1 MKRGRRQIDF
11 KFHSGSEVTKI
22 GFIKGVI
29 YLYTLCYKNRK
40 KKTFHFIRSRIVS
53 SPLGNLQTLTGT
65 VVSDSG
71 IVVSGS
77 GIVVSGSGIIF
88 SDSGIEVSGS
98 GIIFSGS
105 LIVFSGSLIIFSGSI
120 IIFSGYLII
129 SVTLSTLKIGNFL
142 KLGKAFQKSLKFF
155 FSLFTQDRNK
165 MGDSVPLK
173 LALPELKYPIG
184 SQPKEKSAINQY
196 SGSDYISIVKS
207 ILKPDEMIRVRGS
220 FLGPVMKLSERGL
233 KLSAKIGRSHKLSD
247 VVDQLRN
254 TREDA
259 SEERVC
265 LAMLILVESILLRKS
280 KGGSFPLEYAKN
292 AQDMT
297 YPWGKEAYIVLLKS
311 IQNAVANHLE
321 NKSKFEL
328 QGYPLVFL
336 LWILESIPLLR
347 NKFSKCVPTVEVPGP
362 TYLCEKYTEIE
373 NPSLD
378 RVLQVEADT
387 KLKVH
392 CILPSIPH
400 DPEDDISMEDKYSD
414 ELETVKDVTKK
425 GYKITA
431 DDWENRC
438 VDTFDTL
445 DALIQMMA
453 NKETGQASTPI
464 DEDSVNKKV
473 NRIITRSSGTPL
485 SPMSHTQPSSGTPL
499 SPMSHTQ
506 PSSET
511 PLSPMSQQ
519 PNLTHEETMIESAA
533 SPKSQQNEDYTQSS
547 SETPL
552 SPMSQQPNLTNE
564 DTMNESDDETPAL
577 DTQVFSP
584 NLTKEK
590 ETETSTG
597 ERPSNPN
604 QDGKPDDEIVREKLT
619 SESPAT
625 QSQVL
630 QKETVEMN
638 ETPSSPIAPKSIETP
653 VYTPSQTQQI
663 EREPSDDTPALD
675 TQVFTP
681 NLTKERETQTSTD
694 ETPPKTNQGEGKPDD
709 EIVIESPAAQTQV
722 LQKETLEMNETPSS
736 PISPKSIEAQVF
748 YSNSETAEETYEATQ
763 PLTEIISANNK
774 KEDTHAVH
782 YRPSSPS
789 SSLIALVI
797 EENKNALSETETAT
811 QYFSTSEGEHSQ
823 SSRKNQAE
831 EYLKDTTEPTTEL
844 VSTDVSKTQPL
855 TPQTQHLQ
863 TSEGDQSDETPSEQN
878 QAEENLKDTTEPTTE
893 LVSTYVSKMPP
904 ITQQTEHL
912 QTSAIDFSEKNEVEV
927 SRLLAHFQIGAEV
940 EILSTDDEIWY
951 PGKVVDLKLCEGL
964 EELTVEYTTL
974 FTDQHRLQKLQDT
987 ITADKIRP
995 ATPTS
1000 DQKSFEMMDK
1010 VEAFYNNGWSSG
1022 QISMVLGDN
1031 TYSVCLY
1038 TSMETILFKHSD
1050 LRIHREW
1057 KDGVWKM
1064 ADKVKPDKKRKAAA
1078 SSQNSG
1084 MDNVFLRRSERV
1096 PKRSRDTKTPF
1107 KSDRNPALTVIP
1119 EIIPAV
1125 DPFSTP
1131 AEHKLSRLQNWMT
1144 LKPGMHE
1151 TSLSIND
1158 NKIRKSFFQSME
1170 NAKKDLKKEHIDG
1183 AFAMLN
1189 CRRNENAA
1197 WFHNYK
1203 IPKACFLPM
1212 EFLHCLL
1219 SDDLAYKKEKV
1230 KGKKIF
1236 NDLFKD
1242 TVRGKVYPEKT
1253 WGEDVDVVYGITLGK
1268 KSNVW
1273 IGMEIHLK
1281 KKRITV
1287 YDCFQKESNS
1297 IDIPQVKKLAVLISN
1312 LLVESS
1318 GDEVDK
1324 VKMIPFE
1331 IEQAQGLPKTK
1342 HPFNC
1347 GIFLVK
1353 ILECQSLKIGDMTKI
1368 NDDNALELRRTLSCE
1383 IFNQFDRNKMG
1394 DPLPLRLALPEL
1406 RYPIGSEPEK
1416 TISINQHSIV
1426 AYIKT
1431 VKEILGNDEF
1441 NRIRGTFLG
1450 PDVEKQLRNTREDAS
1465 DERFCL
1471 AMLLLIESILL
1482 RKSLLLDGG
1491 TTFTLDYVKIAQDMD
1506 VLMTYPWGR
1515 TAYNLL
1521 LKSLQRAVDKSLD
1534 KNNYDLQGF
1543 PMAFLIWILESVPL
1557 LQYAFSQVVP
1567 ILSVQPSTPIFLCEK
1582 YLQIASPQL
1591 IDVLL
1596 IEIKDHLKVTCILPP
1611 ISNDPEDDVCMGDKA
1626 NKDLD
1631 DMADLSK
1638 RGYKFKIRDWRNMS
1652 VDLYGANEEIRRASL
1667 LFGNGGM
1674 SQASTSYQEE
1684 SLESKI
1690 NRISEMVGDNLRIMN
1705 DRLCLIE
1712 KDRKQ
1717 IKERVTNLEKLQ
1729 RVTSYETPNNETDTT
1744 PFHETA
1750 SRQGEANADQAD
1762 EQLNNEASIILKT
1775 DTREPMNE
1783 ITKETPGS
1791 PIAQQNIETPVLTP
1805 IQTQQETH
1813 ELMNEIIS
1821 PNISDTQPNTR
1832 ARRNLLTEQNKD
1844 VESRVQNPFE
1854 IGANVEISSQDDN
1867 TCHKWYPGN
1876 VLATYLVDGVEMV
1889 KVEYFVPSLD
1899 EKKRKRSV
1907 ETRVSIDRIRPQPP
1921 PERSGAK
1928 KSYELMQDVEAFD
1941 NGAWCAG
1948 KVKVI

>member
-1 MKRGRRQIDF
+1 MRFSIRE
-11 KFHSGSEVTKI
+11 FHMMT
-22 GFIKGVI
+22 
-29 YLYTLCYKNRK
+29 
-40 KKTFHFIRSRIVS
+40 
-53 SPLGNLQTLTGT
+53 
-65 VVSDSG
+65 
-71 IVVSGS
+71 
-77 GIVVSGSGIIF
+77 
-88 SDSGIEVSGS
+88 
-98 GIIFSGS
+98 
-105 LIVFSGSLIIFSGSI
+105 
-120 IIFSGYLII
+120 
-129 SVTLSTLKIGNFL
+129 
-142 KLGKAFQKSLKFF
+142 
-155 FSLFTQDRNK
+155 
-165 MGDSVPLK
+165 
-173 LALPELKYPIG
+173 
-184 SQPKEKSAINQY
+184 
-196 SGSDYISIVKS
+196 
-207 ILKPDEMIRVRGS
+207 
-220 FLGPVMKLSERGL
+220 GL
-233 KLSAKIGRSHKLSD
+233 KCSGALEGPRRETERFNWELLKGRSHKLSD

-259 SEERVC
+259 SEERIC

-347 NKFSKCVPTVEVPGP
+347 VKFSKCVPTVEVPGP
-362 TYLCEKYTEIE
+362 TYLCEKYTEVE

-400 DPEDDISMEDKYSD
+400 DPEDDISIEDKYSD

-438 VDTFDTL
+438 VDTL

-453 NKETGQASTPI
+453 NKEIGQASTPI
-464 DEDSVNKKV
+464 DEDSVNEKV
-473 NRIITRSSGTPL
+473 NRIITVMEENLKSMKDRMSLLEEENIHLRARVSELEGNNNVFPTNVTQKRSSE
-485 SPMSHTQPSSGTPL
+485 TPL

-533 SPKSQQNEDYTQSS
+533 SPKSQQNEDYTQQS

-552 SPMSQQPNLTNE
+552 SPMSQQPNLTHKE
-564 DTMNESDDETPAL
+564 TMNESDDETLAL
-577 DTQVFSP
+577 DTQVCSP

-590 ETETSTG
+590 ETETSTD

-638 ETPSSPIAPKSIETP
+638 KTPSSPIAPKSIETP

-694 ETPPKTNQGEGKPDD
+694 ETPPKTNQEEGKPDD

-748 YSNSETAEETYEATQ
+748 TPIQKQQTVTEETYEATQ

-782 YRPSSPS
+782 HTPSSPL

-811 QYFSTSEGEHSQ
+811 QYFSTSEGEHTQ

-844 VSTDVSKTQPL
+844 VSTDFSKTQPL

-912 QTSAIDFSEKNEVEV
+912 QTSAIDFSETNEVEV
-927 SRLLAHFQIGAEV
+927 SRRIAHFQIGAEV

-974 FTDQHRLQKLQDT
+974 FTYQHNRLQKLQDT

-1096 PKRSRDTKTPF
+1096 TKRSRDTKTPF
-1107 KSDRNPALTVIP
+1107 KYDRNPALTVIP

-1170 NAKKDLKKEHIDG
+1170 NAKK
-1183 AFAMLN
+1183 
-1189 CRRNENAA
+1189 
-1197 WFHNYK
+1197 
-1203 IPKACFLPM
+1203 
-1212 EFLHCLL
+1212 
-1219 SDDLAYKKEKV
+1219 
-1230 KGKKIF
+1230 
-1236 NDLFKD
+1236 
-1242 TVRGKVYPEKT
+1242 
-1253 WGEDVDVVYGITLGK
+1253 
-1268 KSNVW
+1268 
-1273 IGMEIHLK
+1273 
-1281 KKRITV
+1281 
-1287 YDCFQKESNS
+1287 
-1297 IDIPQVKKLAVLISN
+1297 
-1312 LLVESS
+1312 
-1318 GDEVDK
+1318 
-1324 VKMIPFE
+1324 
-1331 IEQAQGLPKTK
+1331 
-1342 HPFNC
+1342 
-1347 GIFLVK
+1347 
-1353 ILECQSLKIGDMTKI
+1353 
-1368 NDDNALELRRTLSCE
+1368 
-1383 IFNQFDRNKMG
+1383 
-1394 DPLPLRLALPEL
+1394 
-1406 RYPIGSEPEK
+1406 
-1416 TISINQHSIV
+1416 
-1426 AYIKT
+1426 
-1431 VKEILGNDEF
+1431 
-1441 NRIRGTFLG
+1441 G
-1450 PDVEKQLRNTREDAS
+1450 P
-1465 DERFCL
+1465 
-1471 AMLLLIESILL
+1471 
-1482 RKSLLLDGG
+1482 
-1491 TTFTLDYVKIAQDMD
+1491 
-1506 VLMTYPWGR
+1506 
-1515 TAYNLL
+1515 
-1521 LKSLQRAVDKSLD
+1521 
-1534 KNNYDLQGF
+1534 
-1543 PMAFLIWILESVPL
+1543 
-1557 LQYAFSQVVP
+1557 
-1567 ILSVQPSTPIFLCEK
+1567 
-1582 YLQIASPQL
+1582 
-1591 IDVLL
+1591 
-1596 IEIKDHLKVTCILPP
+1596 
-1611 ISNDPEDDVCMGDKA
+1611 
-1626 NKDLD
+1626 
-1631 DMADLSK
+1631 
-1638 RGYKFKIRDWRNMS
+1638 
-1652 VDLYGANEEIRRASL
+1652 
-1667 LFGNGGM
+1667 
-1674 SQASTSYQEE
+1674 
-1684 SLESKI
+1684 
-1690 NRISEMVGDNLRIMN
+1690 
-1705 DRLCLIE
+1705 
-1712 KDRKQ
+1712 
-1717 IKERVTNLEKLQ
+1717 
-1729 RVTSYETPNNETDTT
+1729 
-1744 PFHETA
+1744 
-1750 SRQGEANADQAD
+1750 
-1762 EQLNNEASIILKT
+1762 
-1775 DTREPMNE
+1775 
-1783 ITKETPGS
+1783 
-1791 PIAQQNIETPVLTP
+1791 
-1805 IQTQQETH
+1805 
-1813 ELMNEIIS
+1813 
-1821 PNISDTQPNTR
+1821 
-1832 ARRNLLTEQNKD
+1832 
-1844 VESRVQNPFE
+1844 
-1854 IGANVEISSQDDN
+1854 
-1867 TCHKWYPGN
+1867 
-1876 VLATYLVDGVEMV
+1876 
-1889 KVEYFVPSLD
+1889 
-1899 EKKRKRSV
+1899 
-1907 ETRVSIDRIRPQPP
+1907 
-1921 PERSGAK
+1921 
-1928 KSYELMQDVEAFD
+1928 
-1941 NGAWCAG
+1941 
-1948 KVKVI
+1948 

>member
-1 MKRGRRQIDF
+1 
-11 KFHSGSEVTKI
+11 
-22 GFIKGVI
+22 
-29 YLYTLCYKNRK
+29 
-40 KKTFHFIRSRIVS
+40 
-53 SPLGNLQTLTGT
+53 
-65 VVSDSG
+65 
-71 IVVSGS
+71 
-77 GIVVSGSGIIF
+77 
-88 SDSGIEVSGS
+88 
-98 GIIFSGS
+98 
-105 LIVFSGSLIIFSGSI
+105 
-120 IIFSGYLII
+120 
-129 SVTLSTLKIGNFL
+129 
-142 KLGKAFQKSLKFF
+142 
-155 FSLFTQDRNK
+155 

-184 SQPKEKSAINQY
+184 SQPKQKSVINQY
-196 SGSDYISIVKS
+196 SGSEYISIVDS

-220 FLGPVMKLSERGL
+220 FLGPIMKLSERGL
-233 KLSAKIGRSHKLSD
+233 KLSAKMGRSHKLSD
-247 VVDQLRN
+247 VVEQLRN

-265 LAMLILVESILLRKS
+265 LAMLILVVSILLRKS

-297 YPWGKEAYIVLLKS
+297 YPWGKEAYIVLLK
-311 IQNAVANHLE
+311 
-321 NKSKFEL
+321 
-328 QGYPLVFL
+328 
-336 LWILESIPLLR
+336 

-362 TYLCEKYTEIE
+362 TYLCEKYTEVE

-400 DPEDDISMEDKYSD
+400 DPEDDISIEDKYSD
-414 ELETVKDVTKK
+414 ELETLKDVTKK
-425 GYKITA
+425 RYKLTA

-438 VDTFDTL
+438 VDTFETL

-464 DEDSVNKKV
+464 DEDSVNEKV
-473 NRIITRSSGTPL
+473 NRIIEVMEENLKSMKNR
-485 SPMSHTQPSSGTPL
+485 MSLLEEENMHFRARVSELEGNNNVFPTNVTQQRSSGTPL

-533 SPKSQQNEDYTQSS
+533 SPKSQQNEDYMQPS
-547 SETPL
+547 SETLL
-552 SPMSQQPNLTNE
+552 SPMSQQPNLTH
-564 DTMNESDDETPAL
+564 
-577 DTQVFSP
+577 
-584 NLTKEK
+584 EK
-590 ETETSTG
+590 ETSESPA

-619 SESPAT
+619 RESPAA
-625 QSQVL
+625 QSQVS
-630 QKETVEMN
+630 QKKTVEMN

-653 VYTPSQTQQI
+653 VYTPSQTQEI
-663 EREPSDDTPALD
+663 EREPSDDTPTLD
-675 TQVFTP
+675 SQVFTP

-694 ETPPKTNQGEGKPDD
+694 ETPPKTNQEEIKTND

-748 YSNSETAEETYEATQ
+748 TPIQKQQTVTEGTYEATQ

-774 KEDTHAVH
+774 KKDTHAVH
-782 YRPSSPS
+782 HTPSSPL

-797 EENKNALSETETAT
+797 EENKNVL
-811 QYFSTSEGEHSQ
+811 
-823 SSRKNQAE
+823 
-831 EYLKDTTEPTTEL
+831 L

-855 TPQTQHLQ
+855 TQPLTQQTQHLQ
-863 TSEGDQSDETPSEQN
+863 TSEGEQSDETPSEQN

-893 LVSTYVSKMPP
+893 LVSTEPTTEP
-904 ITQQTEHL
+904 TTEH
-912 QTSAIDFSEKNEVEV
+912 VEV

-974 FTDQHRLQKLQDT
+974 FADQHRLQKLQDT

-995 ATPTS
+995 AIPTS
-1000 DQKSFEMMDK
+1000 DQKSFEMMDM
-1010 VEAFYNNGWSSG
+1010 VEVFYNNGWSSG

-1064 ADKVKPDKKRKAAA
+1064 ADKPDKKRKAAA

-1084 MDNVFLRRSERV
+1084 MYNVFLRRSERV

-1131 AEHKLSRLQNWMT
+1131 TEHKLSRLQNWMT

-1151 TSLSIND
+1151 TFSNSFESLIDCRSLSIND

-1203 IPKACFLPM
+1203 IPKACLLPM

-1219 SDDLAYKKEKV
+1219 SHDLAYKREKV

-1242 TVRGKVYPEKT
+1242 IVRGKVYPEKT

-1273 IGMEIHLK
+1273 IGMKIHLK

-1287 YDCFQKESNS
+1287 YNCFQKESNS
-1297 IDIPQVKKLAVLISN
+1297 IDIPQVKKLAVLISD

-1331 IEQAQGLPKTK
+1331 VEQAQGLPKTK

-1383 IFNQFDRNKMG
+1383 IFNQF
-1394 DPLPLRLALPEL
+1394 
-1406 RYPIGSEPEK
+1406 
-1416 TISINQHSIV
+1416 V
-1426 AYIKT
+1426 
-1431 VKEILGNDEF
+1431 DE
-1441 NRIRGTFLG
+1441 
-1450 PDVEKQLRNTREDAS
+1450 S
-1465 DERFCL
+1465 
-1471 AMLLLIESILL
+1471 
-1482 RKSLLLDGG
+1482 
-1491 TTFTLDYVKIAQDMD
+1491 
-1506 VLMTYPWGR
+1506 
-1515 TAYNLL
+1515 
-1521 LKSLQRAVDKSLD
+1521 
-1534 KNNYDLQGF
+1534 
-1543 PMAFLIWILESVPL
+1543 
-1557 LQYAFSQVVP
+1557 
-1567 ILSVQPSTPIFLCEK
+1567 
-1582 YLQIASPQL
+1582 
-1591 IDVLL
+1591 
-1596 IEIKDHLKVTCILPP
+1596 
-1611 ISNDPEDDVCMGDKA
+1611 
-1626 NKDLD
+1626 
-1631 DMADLSK
+1631 
-1638 RGYKFKIRDWRNMS
+1638 
-1652 VDLYGANEEIRRASL
+1652 
-1667 LFGNGGM
+1667 FG
-1674 SQASTSYQEE
+1674 
-1684 SLESKI
+1684 K
-1690 NRISEMVGDNLRIMN
+1690 
-1705 DRLCLIE
+1705 
-1712 KDRKQ
+1712 
-1717 IKERVTNLEKLQ
+1717 
-1729 RVTSYETPNNETDTT
+1729 
-1744 PFHETA
+1744 
-1750 SRQGEANADQAD
+1750 
-1762 EQLNNEASIILKT
+1762 
-1775 DTREPMNE
+1775 
-1783 ITKETPGS
+1783 
-1791 PIAQQNIETPVLTP
+1791 
-1805 IQTQQETH
+1805 
-1813 ELMNEIIS
+1813 
-1821 PNISDTQPNTR
+1821 
-1832 ARRNLLTEQNKD
+1832 
-1844 VESRVQNPFE
+1844 
-1854 IGANVEISSQDDN
+1854 
-1867 TCHKWYPGN
+1867 
-1876 VLATYLVDGVEMV
+1876 
-1889 KVEYFVPSLD
+1889 
-1899 EKKRKRSV
+1899 
-1907 ETRVSIDRIRPQPP
+1907 
-1921 PERSGAK
+1921 
-1928 KSYELMQDVEAFD
+1928 
-1941 NGAWCAG
+1941 
-1948 KVKVI
+1948 

>member
-1 MKRGRRQIDF
+1 
-11 KFHSGSEVTKI
+11 
-22 GFIKGVI
+22 
-29 YLYTLCYKNRK
+29 
-40 KKTFHFIRSRIVS
+40 
-53 SPLGNLQTLTGT
+53 
-65 VVSDSG
+65 
-71 IVVSGS
+71 
-77 GIVVSGSGIIF
+77 
-88 SDSGIEVSGS
+88 
-98 GIIFSGS
+98 
-105 LIVFSGSLIIFSGSI
+105 
-120 IIFSGYLII
+120 
-129 SVTLSTLKIGNFL
+129 
-142 KLGKAFQKSLKFF
+142 
-155 FSLFTQDRNK
+155 

-233 KLSAKIGRSHKLSD
+233 KLSAKIVYAILTRSIVSVKENEGWFHFGAQPMRFSIREFHMMTGLKCSGALEGPRRETERFNWELLKGRSHKLSD

-259 SEERVC
+259 SEERIC

-464 DEDSVNKKV
+464 DEDSVNEKV
-473 NRIITRSSGTPL
+473 NRIITVMEENLKSMKDR
-485 SPMSHTQPSSGTPL
+485 MSLLEEENIHLRARVSELEGNSNVFPTNVTQKRSSGTPL

-564 DTMNESDDETPAL
+564 DTMNESDDETHAL

-604 QDGKPDDEIVREKLT
+604 QD
-619 SESPAT
+619 
-625 QSQVL
+625 
-630 QKETVEMN
+630 
-638 ETPSSPIAPKSIETP
+638 
-653 VYTPSQTQQI
+653 
-663 EREPSDDTPALD
+663 
-675 TQVFTP
+675 
-681 NLTKERETQTSTD
+681 
-694 ETPPKTNQGEGKPDD
+694 GKPDD

-736 PISPKSIEAQVF
+736 PISPKSIETQVF
-748 YSNSETAEETYEATQ
+748 TPIQKQQTVTEETYEATQ

-782 YRPSSPS
+782 YRPSSPL

-912 QTSAIDFSEKNEVEV
+912 QTSSIDFSEKNEVEV

-1383 IFNQFDRNKMG
+1383 IFNQF
-1394 DPLPLRLALPEL
+1394 
-1406 RYPIGSEPEK
+1406 
-1416 TISINQHSIV
+1416 V
-1426 AYIKT
+1426 
-1431 VKEILGNDEF
+1431 DE
-1441 NRIRGTFLG
+1441 
-1450 PDVEKQLRNTREDAS
+1450 S
-1465 DERFCL
+1465 
-1471 AMLLLIESILL
+1471 
-1482 RKSLLLDGG
+1482 
-1491 TTFTLDYVKIAQDMD
+1491 
-1506 VLMTYPWGR
+1506 
-1515 TAYNLL
+1515 
-1521 LKSLQRAVDKSLD
+1521 
-1534 KNNYDLQGF
+1534 
-1543 PMAFLIWILESVPL
+1543 
-1557 LQYAFSQVVP
+1557 
-1567 ILSVQPSTPIFLCEK
+1567 
-1582 YLQIASPQL
+1582 
-1591 IDVLL
+1591 
-1596 IEIKDHLKVTCILPP
+1596 
-1611 ISNDPEDDVCMGDKA
+1611 
-1626 NKDLD
+1626 
-1631 DMADLSK
+1631 
-1638 RGYKFKIRDWRNMS
+1638 
-1652 VDLYGANEEIRRASL
+1652 
-1667 LFGNGGM
+1667 FG
-1674 SQASTSYQEE
+1674 
-1684 SLESKI
+1684 K
-1690 NRISEMVGDNLRIMN
+1690 
-1705 DRLCLIE
+1705 
-1712 KDRKQ
+1712 
-1717 IKERVTNLEKLQ
+1717 
-1729 RVTSYETPNNETDTT
+1729 
-1744 PFHETA
+1744 
-1750 SRQGEANADQAD
+1750 
-1762 EQLNNEASIILKT
+1762 
-1775 DTREPMNE
+1775 
-1783 ITKETPGS
+1783 
-1791 PIAQQNIETPVLTP
+1791 
-1805 IQTQQETH
+1805 
-1813 ELMNEIIS
+1813 
-1821 PNISDTQPNTR
+1821 
-1832 ARRNLLTEQNKD
+1832 
-1844 VESRVQNPFE
+1844 
-1854 IGANVEISSQDDN
+1854 
-1867 TCHKWYPGN
+1867 
-1876 VLATYLVDGVEMV
+1876 
-1889 KVEYFVPSLD
+1889 
-1899 EKKRKRSV
+1899 
-1907 ETRVSIDRIRPQPP
+1907 
-1921 PERSGAK
+1921 
-1928 KSYELMQDVEAFD
+1928 
-1941 NGAWCAG
+1941 
-1948 KVKVI
+1948 

>member
-1 MKRGRRQIDF
+1 
-11 KFHSGSEVTKI
+11 
-22 GFIKGVI
+22 
-29 YLYTLCYKNRK
+29 
-40 KKTFHFIRSRIVS
+40 
-53 SPLGNLQTLTGT
+53 
-65 VVSDSG
+65 
-71 IVVSGS
+71 
-77 GIVVSGSGIIF
+77 
-88 SDSGIEVSGS
+88 
-98 GIIFSGS
+98 
-105 LIVFSGSLIIFSGSI
+105 
-120 IIFSGYLII
+120 
-129 SVTLSTLKIGNFL
+129 
-142 KLGKAFQKSLKFF
+142 
-155 FSLFTQDRNK
+155 
-165 MGDSVPLK
+165 
-173 LALPELKYPIG
+173 
-184 SQPKEKSAINQY
+184 
-196 SGSDYISIVKS
+196 
-207 ILKPDEMIRVRGS
+207 
-220 FLGPVMKLSERGL
+220 MKLSERGL
-233 KLSAKIGRSHKLSD
+233 KLSAKMVYAILTRSIVSVKENEAWFHFGAQPMRFSIREFHMMTGLKCSGALEGPRRETDRFNWELLKGRSHKLSD
-247 VVDQLRN
+247 VVEQLRN

-362 TYLCEKYTEIE
+362 TYLCEKYTDVE

-400 DPEDDISMEDKYSD
+400 DPEDDISIEDKYSD
-414 ELETVKDVTKK
+414 ELETLKDVTKK
-425 GYKITA
+425 GYKLTA

-438 VDTFDTL
+438 VDTFETL

-464 DEDSVNKKV
+464 DEDSVNEKV
-473 NRIITRSSGTPL
+473 NRIIEVMEENLKSMKDR
-485 SPMSHTQPSSGTPL
+485 MSLLEEENMHLRARVSELEGNNNVFPTNVTQQRSSGTPL

-533 SPKSQQNEDYTQSS
+533 SPKSQQNEDYTQPS

-552 SPMSQQPNLTNE
+552 SPMSQQPNLTHE
-564 DTMNESDDETPAL
+564 ETMNESDDDTPAL

-590 ETETSTG
+590 ETSESSA

-619 SESPAT
+619 KESPAA
-625 QSQVL
+625 QSQVS

-675 TQVFTP
+675 SQIFTP

-694 ETPPKTNQGEGKPDD
+694 ETPPKTNQEEGKTND

-722 LQKETLEMNETPSS
+722 SQKETLEMNETPSS

-748 YSNSETAEETYEATQ
+748 TPIQKQQTVTEGTYEATQ

-774 KEDTHAVH
+774 KEDTHVVH
-782 YRPSSPS
+782 HTPSSPL

-797 EENKNALSETETAT
+797 EENKNALSETESVT
-811 QYFSTSEGEHSQ
+811 QYFSLNEGEETQ

-831 EYLKDTTEPTTEL
+831 ENLKDTTKHTTEL

-855 TPQTQHLQ
+855 TQPLTQLLTQPLTQQTQHLQ
-863 TSEGDQSDETPSEQN
+863 TSEGEQSDETPSEQN

-893 LVSTYVSKMPP
+893 LVSTEPTTEPTTEHVLKIPP
-904 ITQQTEHL
+904 ITQKTEHL
-912 QTSAIDFSEKNEVEV
+912 QTSAIDFSETNEVEV

-974 FTDQHRLQKLQDT
+974 FADQHRLQKLQDT

-1010 VEAFYNNGWSSG
+1010 VEVFYNNGWSSG

-1107 KSDRNPALTVIP
+1107 KSERNPALTVIH

-1219 SDDLAYKKEKV
+1219 SHDLAYKKEKV

-1242 TVRGKVYPEKT
+1242 IVRGKVYPEKT

-1297 IDIPQVKKLAVLISN
+1297 IDIPQVKKLAVLISD

-1331 IEQAQGLPKTK
+1331 VEQAQGLPKTK

-1383 IFNQFDRNKMG
+1383 IFNQF
-1394 DPLPLRLALPEL
+1394 
-1406 RYPIGSEPEK
+1406 
-1416 TISINQHSIV
+1416 V
-1426 AYIKT
+1426 
-1431 VKEILGNDEF
+1431 DE
-1441 NRIRGTFLG
+1441 
-1450 PDVEKQLRNTREDAS
+1450 S
-1465 DERFCL
+1465 
-1471 AMLLLIESILL
+1471 
-1482 RKSLLLDGG
+1482 
-1491 TTFTLDYVKIAQDMD
+1491 
-1506 VLMTYPWGR
+1506 
-1515 TAYNLL
+1515 
-1521 LKSLQRAVDKSLD
+1521 
-1534 KNNYDLQGF
+1534 
-1543 PMAFLIWILESVPL
+1543 
-1557 LQYAFSQVVP
+1557 
-1567 ILSVQPSTPIFLCEK
+1567 
-1582 YLQIASPQL
+1582 
-1591 IDVLL
+1591 
-1596 IEIKDHLKVTCILPP
+1596 
-1611 ISNDPEDDVCMGDKA
+1611 
-1626 NKDLD
+1626 
-1631 DMADLSK
+1631 
-1638 RGYKFKIRDWRNMS
+1638 
-1652 VDLYGANEEIRRASL
+1652 
-1667 LFGNGGM
+1667 FG
-1674 SQASTSYQEE
+1674 
-1684 SLESKI
+1684 K
-1690 NRISEMVGDNLRIMN
+1690 
-1705 DRLCLIE
+1705 
-1712 KDRKQ
+1712 
-1717 IKERVTNLEKLQ
+1717 
-1729 RVTSYETPNNETDTT
+1729 
-1744 PFHETA
+1744 
-1750 SRQGEANADQAD
+1750 
-1762 EQLNNEASIILKT
+1762 
-1775 DTREPMNE
+1775 
-1783 ITKETPGS
+1783 
-1791 PIAQQNIETPVLTP
+1791 
-1805 IQTQQETH
+1805 
-1813 ELMNEIIS
+1813 
-1821 PNISDTQPNTR
+1821 
-1832 ARRNLLTEQNKD
+1832 
-1844 VESRVQNPFE
+1844 
-1854 IGANVEISSQDDN
+1854 
-1867 TCHKWYPGN
+1867 
-1876 VLATYLVDGVEMV
+1876 
-1889 KVEYFVPSLD
+1889 
-1899 EKKRKRSV
+1899 
-1907 ETRVSIDRIRPQPP
+1907 
-1921 PERSGAK
+1921 
-1928 KSYELMQDVEAFD
+1928 
-1941 NGAWCAG
+1941 
-1948 KVKVI
+1948 

>member
-1 MKRGRRQIDF
+1 
-11 KFHSGSEVTKI
+11 
-22 GFIKGVI
+22 
-29 YLYTLCYKNRK
+29 
-40 KKTFHFIRSRIVS
+40 
-53 SPLGNLQTLTGT
+53 
-65 VVSDSG
+65 
-71 IVVSGS
+71 
-77 GIVVSGSGIIF
+77 
-88 SDSGIEVSGS
+88 
-98 GIIFSGS
+98 
-105 LIVFSGSLIIFSGSI
+105 
-120 IIFSGYLII
+120 
-129 SVTLSTLKIGNFL
+129 
-142 KLGKAFQKSLKFF
+142 
-155 FSLFTQDRNK
+155 

-233 KLSAKIGRSHKLSD
+233 KLSAKIVYAILTRSIVSVKENEAWFHFGAQPMRFSIREFHMMTGLKCSGALEGPRRETERFNWELLKGRSHKLSD

-347 NKFSKCVPTVEVPGP
+347 DKFSKCVPTVEVPGP
-362 TYLCEKYTEIE
+362 TYLCEKYTEVE

-400 DPEDDISMEDKYSD
+400 DPEDDISIEDKYSD

-464 DEDSVNKKV
+464 DEDSVNEKV
-473 NRIITRSSGTPL
+473 NRIITVMEENLKSMKDR
-485 SPMSHTQPSSGTPL
+485 MSLLEEENIHLRARVSELEGNNNVFPTNVTQK
-499 SPMSHTQ
+499 
-506 PSSET
+506 
-511 PLSPMSQQ
+511 
-519 PNLTHEETMIESAA
+519 ETMIESAA
-533 SPKSQQNEDYTQSS
+533 SPKSQQNE
-547 SETPL
+547 E
-552 SPMSQQPNLTNE
+552 
-564 DTMNESDDETPAL
+564 TMNESDDETLAL
-577 DTQVFSP
+577 DTQAFSP

-590 ETETSTG
+590 ETETSTD

-604 QDGKPDDEIVREKLT
+604 QD
-619 SESPAT
+619 
-625 QSQVL
+625 
-630 QKETVEMN
+630 
-638 ETPSSPIAPKSIETP
+638 
-653 VYTPSQTQQI
+653 
-663 EREPSDDTPALD
+663 
-675 TQVFTP
+675 
-681 NLTKERETQTSTD
+681 
-694 ETPPKTNQGEGKPDD
+694 GKPDD

-748 YSNSETAEETYEATQ
+748 TPIQKQQTVTEETYEATQ

-782 YRPSSPS
+782 HTPSSPL

-811 QYFSTSEGEHSQ
+811 QYFSTSEGEHTQ

-912 QTSAIDFSEKNEVEV
+912 QTSAIDFSETNEVEV

-1383 IFNQFDRNKMG
+1383 IFNQF
-1394 DPLPLRLALPEL
+1394 
-1406 RYPIGSEPEK
+1406 
-1416 TISINQHSIV
+1416 V
-1426 AYIKT
+1426 
-1431 VKEILGNDEF
+1431 DE
-1441 NRIRGTFLG
+1441 
-1450 PDVEKQLRNTREDAS
+1450 S
-1465 DERFCL
+1465 
-1471 AMLLLIESILL
+1471 
-1482 RKSLLLDGG
+1482 
-1491 TTFTLDYVKIAQDMD
+1491 
-1506 VLMTYPWGR
+1506 
-1515 TAYNLL
+1515 
-1521 LKSLQRAVDKSLD
+1521 
-1534 KNNYDLQGF
+1534 
-1543 PMAFLIWILESVPL
+1543 
-1557 LQYAFSQVVP
+1557 
-1567 ILSVQPSTPIFLCEK
+1567 
-1582 YLQIASPQL
+1582 
-1591 IDVLL
+1591 
-1596 IEIKDHLKVTCILPP
+1596 
-1611 ISNDPEDDVCMGDKA
+1611 
-1626 NKDLD
+1626 
-1631 DMADLSK
+1631 
-1638 RGYKFKIRDWRNMS
+1638 
-1652 VDLYGANEEIRRASL
+1652 
-1667 LFGNGGM
+1667 FG
-1674 SQASTSYQEE
+1674 
-1684 SLESKI
+1684 K
-1690 NRISEMVGDNLRIMN
+1690 
-1705 DRLCLIE
+1705 
-1712 KDRKQ
+1712 
-1717 IKERVTNLEKLQ
+1717 
-1729 RVTSYETPNNETDTT
+1729 
-1744 PFHETA
+1744 
-1750 SRQGEANADQAD
+1750 
-1762 EQLNNEASIILKT
+1762 
-1775 DTREPMNE
+1775 
-1783 ITKETPGS
+1783 
-1791 PIAQQNIETPVLTP
+1791 
-1805 IQTQQETH
+1805 
-1813 ELMNEIIS
+1813 
-1821 PNISDTQPNTR
+1821 
-1832 ARRNLLTEQNKD
+1832 
-1844 VESRVQNPFE
+1844 
-1854 IGANVEISSQDDN
+1854 
-1867 TCHKWYPGN
+1867 
-1876 VLATYLVDGVEMV
+1876 
-1889 KVEYFVPSLD
+1889 
-1899 EKKRKRSV
+1899 
-1907 ETRVSIDRIRPQPP
+1907 
-1921 PERSGAK
+1921 
-1928 KSYELMQDVEAFD
+1928 
-1941 NGAWCAG
+1941 
-1948 KVKVI
+1948 

>member
-1 MKRGRRQIDF
+1 VKCHYYPCVIRIKQ
-11 KFHSGSEVTKI
+11 KTKNT
-22 GFIKGVI
+22 F
-29 YLYTLCYKNRK
+29 LPLATLR
-40 KKTFHFIRSRIVS
+40 TVS
-53 SPLGNLQTLTGT
+53 SPARESSKTLT
-65 VVSDSG
+65 G

-77 GIVVSGSGIIF
+77 RIIVSDSGIIF
-88 SDSGIEVSGS
+88 SDSGIIFSGP
-98 GIIFSGS
+98 GIIFSGL
-105 LIVFSGSLIIFSGSI
+105 LIIFSGSLIIFSSSL
-120 IIFSGYLII
+120 IIFSGSLII
-129 SVTLSTLKIGNFL
+129 SVTLSTLKIGH
-142 KLGKAFQKSLKFF
+142 KSL
-155 FSLFTQDRNK
+155 LFIRISGSICCVISGKPSRKDRNK

-196 SGSDYISIVKS
+196 SGSEYISIVDS

-220 FLGPVMKLSERGL
+220 FMGPIMKLSEREL
-233 KLSAKIGRSHKLSD
+233 KLSGKIVYAILTRSIVSVKENEAWFRFGAQPMRFSIREFHMMTGLKCSGALEGPRRETERFNWELLKGRTHKLSD
-247 VVDQLRN
+247 VMNQLRN

-328 QGYPLVFL
+328 QGYPLVSL

-347 NKFSKCVPTVEVPGP
+347 NKFSKWVPTVEVPGP
-362 TYLCEKYTEIE
+362 TYLCEKYTEVE

-392 CILPSIPH
+392 CILPYIPH
-400 DPEDDISMEDKYSD
+400 DPEDDISIEDKYSD

-425 GYKITA
+425 GYKFTA
-431 DDWENRC
+431 DDWENTC

-453 NKETGQASTPI
+453 NKETDQASPPI
-464 DEDSVNKKV
+464 DEDSVNEKV
-473 NRIITRSSGTPL
+473 NRIIKRSSGTPL
-485 SPMSHTQPSSGTPL
+485 SPMSQQPDTHHFTDNLTHEDYTQPW
-499 SPMSHTQ
+499 
-506 PSSET
+506 SET
-511 PLSPMSQQ
+511 HLSPMSQQ
-519 PNLTHEETMIESAA
+519 PNLTHEETMNESAA
-533 SPKSQQNEDYTQSS
+533 SPKSQQNE
-547 SETPL
+547 
-552 SPMSQQPNLTNE
+552 
-564 DTMNESDDETPAL
+564 
-577 DTQVFSP
+577 
-584 NLTKEK
+584 K
-590 ETETSTG
+590 ETETSTD

-619 SESPAT
+619 SESPAA

-694 ETPPKTNQGEGKPDD
+694 ETPPKTNQEEGKTND
-709 EIVIESPAAQTQV
+709 EIVIESPAAQTQ
-722 LQKETLEMNETPSS
+722 TPSS

-748 YSNSETAEETYEATQ
+748 TPIQKQQTLTEGTYEATQ
-763 PLTEIISANNK
+763 LLTEIISANNK

-782 YRPSSPS
+782 HTPSSPF

-797 EENKNALSETETAT
+797 EENKSALSETETAS
-811 QYFSTSEGEHSQ
+811 QYFSLSEGEQTQ
-823 SSRKNQAE
+823 SSRKNQAEENLKDTTKPTTELVSTDVSKTQPLTQQTHHLQASEGEQSGETPSEQNQAE

-844 VSTDVSKTQPL
+844 VSTYVSKTQPL
-855 TPQTQHLQ
+855 TQQTQHLQ
-863 TSEGDQSDETPSEQN
+863 TSEGEQSDETPSEQN

-893 LVSTYVSKMPP
+893 LVSIDVSKIPP

-912 QTSAIDFSEKNEVEV
+912 QTSAIDFSETNEVEV

-951 PGKVVDLKLCEGL
+951 PGKLS
-964 EELTVEYTTL
+964 TRH
-974 FTDQHRLQKLQDT
+974 FADQHRLQKLQDT

-995 ATPTS
+995 VTPIS

-1010 VEAFYNNGWSSG
+1010 VEVFYNNGWSSG

-1078 SSQNSG
+1078 SSQDSG
-1084 MDNVFLRRSERV
+1084 MDNVFLKRSER
-1096 PKRSRDTKTPF
+1096 
-1107 KSDRNPALTVIP
+1107 
-1119 EIIPAV
+1119 
-1125 DPFSTP
+1125 
-1131 AEHKLSRLQNWMT
+1131 
-1144 LKPGMHE
+1144 
-1151 TSLSIND
+1151 
-1158 NKIRKSFFQSME
+1158 
-1170 NAKKDLKKEHIDG
+1170 HIDG
-1183 AFAMLN
+1183 AFVMLN
-1189 CRRNENAA
+1189 CRRNENAP

-1219 SDDLAYKKEKV
+1219 SHDLAYKKEKV

-1242 TVRGKVYPEKT
+1242 IVRGKVYPEKT
-1253 WGEDVDVVYGITLGK
+1253 WGKDVDVVYGITLGK

-1297 IDIPQVKKLAVLISN
+1297 IDIPQVKKLAVLISD

-1324 VKMIPFE
+1324 VKMIPFDVE
-1331 IEQAQGLPKTK
+1331 HAQGLPKTK

-1383 IFNQFDRNKMG
+1383 IFNQFEG
-1394 DPLPLRLALPEL
+1394 FVLFQEALPE
-1406 RYPIGSEPEK
+1406 
-1416 TISINQHSIV
+1416 N
-1426 AYIKT
+1426 
-1431 VKEILGNDEF
+1431 
-1441 NRIRGTFLG
+1441 
-1450 PDVEKQLRNTREDAS
+1450 
-1465 DERFCL
+1465 
-1471 AMLLLIESILL
+1471 
-1482 RKSLLLDGG
+1482 
-1491 TTFTLDYVKIAQDMD
+1491 
-1506 VLMTYPWGR
+1506 
-1515 TAYNLL
+1515 
-1521 LKSLQRAVDKSLD
+1521 
-1534 KNNYDLQGF
+1534 
-1543 PMAFLIWILESVPL
+1543 WILINL
-1557 LQYAFSQVVP
+1557 DNK
-1567 ILSVQPSTPIFLCEK
+1567 IFLV
-1582 YLQIASPQL
+1582 YA
-1591 IDVLL
+1591 
-1596 IEIKDHLKVTCILPP
+1596 
-1611 ISNDPEDDVCMGDKA
+1611 
-1626 NKDLD
+1626 
-1631 DMADLSK
+1631 
-1638 RGYKFKIRDWRNMS
+1638 
-1652 VDLYGANEEIRRASL
+1652 
-1667 LFGNGGM
+1667 
-1674 SQASTSYQEE
+1674 
-1684 SLESKI
+1684 
-1690 NRISEMVGDNLRIMN
+1690 
-1705 DRLCLIE
+1705 
-1712 KDRKQ
+1712 
-1717 IKERVTNLEKLQ
+1717 
-1729 RVTSYETPNNETDTT
+1729 
-1744 PFHETA
+1744 
-1750 SRQGEANADQAD
+1750 
-1762 EQLNNEASIILKT
+1762 
-1775 DTREPMNE
+1775 
-1783 ITKETPGS
+1783 
-1791 PIAQQNIETPVLTP
+1791 
-1805 IQTQQETH
+1805 
-1813 ELMNEIIS
+1813 
-1821 PNISDTQPNTR
+1821 
-1832 ARRNLLTEQNKD
+1832 
-1844 VESRVQNPFE
+1844 
-1854 IGANVEISSQDDN
+1854 
-1867 TCHKWYPGN
+1867 
-1876 VLATYLVDGVEMV
+1876 
-1889 KVEYFVPSLD
+1889 
-1899 EKKRKRSV
+1899 
-1907 ETRVSIDRIRPQPP
+1907 
-1921 PERSGAK
+1921 
-1928 KSYELMQDVEAFD
+1928 
-1941 NGAWCAG
+1941 
-1948 KVKVI
+1948 